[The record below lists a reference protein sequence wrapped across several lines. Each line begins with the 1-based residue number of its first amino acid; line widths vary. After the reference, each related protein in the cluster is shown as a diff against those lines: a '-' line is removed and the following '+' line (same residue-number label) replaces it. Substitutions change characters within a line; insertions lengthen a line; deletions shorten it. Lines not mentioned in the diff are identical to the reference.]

1 MSPSPMRIL
10 TGRRGASGPSR
21 SPAGAG
27 PRRRAAGFT
36 LVELLAV
43 IAIITLL
50 AGLLVPT
57 LAAVHAAALRAQT
70 RVQFSQWSAAVEQ
83 FRQEYGVYPGLG
95 VDGRLATA
103 ADAVQFART
112 LGGRN
117 PDGTAVA
124 SAADLNGNL
133 KRLAFCALTPHDLL
147 DPDRPA
153 GVPDYSGNE
162 LLCDAFGNTEIGV
175 VVDRNGD
182 GFIRLADDGPVPAVR
197 AARTGAAF
205 APADADLPPGGV
217 RAGVLFYSAGRGTC
231 QADMVLSWK

>member
-1 MSPSPMRIL
+1 MRKPI
-10 TGRRGASGPSR
+10 GRRGASGPSR
-21 SPAGAG
+21 FPAGAG

-43 IAIITLL
+43 VAIVTLL
-50 AGLLVPT
+50 AGLLLPT
-57 LAAVHAAALRAQT
+57 LATVRAAALRTQT
-70 RVQFSQWSAAVEQ
+70 RVRFCQWSAAVEQ
-83 FRQEYGVYPGLG
+83 YRQEYGVYPGLG
-95 VDGRLATA
+95 ADGRLATA
-103 ADAVQFART
+103 ADAVQFVRT

-133 KRLAFCALTPHDLL
+133 KRLAFCAISPRDLY
-147 DPDRPA
+147 DPDRA
-153 GVPDYSGNE
+153 DGVPDYSGNE

-182 GFIRLADDGPVPAVR
+182 GFIRAADDGPVPAVR
-197 AARTGAAF
+197 AARSGAAF
-205 APADADLPPGGV
+205 APSDADLPPGGV

-231 QADMVLSWK
+231 QADMILSWK